1 MPKPMHDAAVREAP
15 ARDAPGR
22 AGPPALEI
30 TDLWAGYGEQDV
42 LRGIDLKLAPR
53 SIVALIGANGAGKS
67 TLLRT
72 ISGLIRPRRGAV
84 RLYGEDVAGLPP
96 HRIVERGFVQ
106 SPEGKQLF
114 LDMSIRENL
123 LVGAQNRRARE
134 RREETLD
141 EVFDLFPI
149 LRERQALN
157 ACTLSGGQQQMVAV
171 GRALMALPRVLALD
185 EPSLGLAPIMV
196 DRLFE
201 SIARIRERDL
211 TILIIEQNVFQVLE
225 MADRGYVLE
234 NGVVTLSGTGQ
245 ELLADDHLKAS
256 YLGL

>member
-1 MPKPMHDAAVREAP
+1 MST
-15 ARDAPGR
+15 
-22 AGPPALEI
+22 PALEVR
-30 TDLWAGYGEQDV
+30 DLWSGYGDQDV
-42 LRGIDLKLAPR
+42 LRGINLVLEPR
-53 SIVALIGANGAGKS
+53 TIVALIGANGAGKS

-72 ISGLIRPRRGAV
+72 LSGLLRPHRGEAK
-84 RLYGEDVAGLPP
+84 LYGESIFCLPP
-96 HRIVERGFVQ
+96 HKVVESGFVQ

-114 LDMSIRENL
+114 LGMSIRENL
-123 LVGAQNRRARE
+123 LVGAQNKRARA
-134 RREETLD
+134 RRDQTLE
-141 EVFDLFPI
+141 EVFELFPI

-157 ACTLSGGQQQMVAV
+157 ASTLSGGQQQMVAV

-201 SIARIRERDL
+201 SIAKIKERDL

-225 MADRGYVLE
+225 MADYGYVLE
-234 NGVVTLSGTGQ
+234 NGVMTLSGTGA
-245 ELLADDHLKAS
+245 ELLADDHLRAS

>member
-1 MPKPMHDAAVREAP
+1 MST
-15 ARDAPGR
+15 
-22 AGPPALEI
+22 PALEVR
-30 TDLWAGYGEQDV
+30 DLWSGYGDQDV
-42 LRGIDLKLAPR
+42 LRGINLVLEPR
-53 SIVALIGANGAGKS
+53 TIVALIGANGAGKS

-72 ISGLIRPRRGAV
+72 LSGLLRPHRGEAK
-84 RLYGEDVAGLPP
+84 LYGESIFCLPP
-96 HRIVERGFVQ
+96 HKVVERGFVQ

-114 LDMSIRENL
+114 LGMSIRENL
-123 LVGAQNRRARE
+123 LVGAQNKRARA
-134 RREETLD
+134 RRDQTLE
-141 EVFDLFPI
+141 EVFELFPI

-157 ACTLSGGQQQMVAV
+157 ASTLSGGQQQMVAV

-201 SIARIRERDL
+201 SIAKIKERDL

-225 MADRGYVLE
+225 MADYGYVLE
-234 NGVVTLSGTGQ
+234 NGVMTLNGTGA
-245 ELLADDHLKAS
+245 ELLADDHLRAS

>member
-1 MPKPMHDAAVREAP
+1 MLKPMPEACV
-15 ARDAPGR
+15 AQGAPVG
-22 AGPPALEI
+22 AALEVA
-30 TDLWAGYGEQDV
+30 DLWAGYGEQDV
-42 LRGIDLKLAPR
+42 LRGIDLTLEPR

-72 ISGLIRPRRGAV
+72 VSGLIRPRRGEI
-84 RLYGEDVAGLPP
+84 RLGGEQIGGLAP

-114 LDMSIRENL
+114 SDMSIRENL
-123 LVGAQNRRARE
+123 LVGATNPRARA
-134 RREETLD
+134 RREETLE

-149 LRERQALN
+149 LRERQALP
-157 ACTLSGGQQQMVAV
+157 ASTLSGGQQQMVAV

-201 SIARIRERDL
+201 SIERIKARDL

-225 MADRGYVLE
+225 MADKGYVLE
-234 NGVVTLSGTGQ
+234 NGVVTLSGTGA
-245 ELLADDHLKAS
+245 ELLADDHLRAS

>member
-1 MPKPMHDAAVREAP
+1 MSKSMLERPGLENIALQRGGREAP
-15 ARDAPGR
+15 A
-22 AGPPALEI
+22 LEVK
-30 TDLWAGYGEQDV
+30 DLWSGYGEQDV
-42 LRGIDLKLAPR
+42 LRGIDIALKPG

-72 ISGLIRPRRGAV
+72 ISGLIRPRRGEI
-84 RLYGEDVAGLPP
+84 RLGGEVLSGLAP

-123 LVGAQNRRARE
+123 LVGAANPRARA
-134 RREETLD
+134 RREETLE

-149 LRERQALN
+149 LKERQALN
-157 ACTLSGGQQQMVAV
+157 ASTLSGGQQQMVAV

-201 SIARIRERDL
+201 SIARIRARNL

-225 MADRGYVLE
+225 MADYGYVLE
-234 NGVVTLSGTGQ
+234 NGAVTLSGTGPD
-245 ELLADDHLKAS
+245 LLANDHLRAS

>member
-1 MPKPMHDAAVREAP
+1 MSMPGLETAGSKGPVP
-15 ARDAPGR
+15 TTFGR
-22 AGPPALEI
+22 NLPALEVK
-30 TDLWAGYGEQDV
+30 DLWSGYGEQDV
-42 LRGIDLKLAPR
+42 LRGIDIALKPG

-72 ISGLIRPRRGAV
+72 ISGLIRPRRGEI
-84 RLYGEDVAGLPP
+84 RLGGEVLSGLPP

-123 LVGAQNRRARE
+123 LVGAANPRARA
-134 RREETLD
+134 RREETLE

-149 LRERQALN
+149 LKERQALN
-157 ACTLSGGQQQMVAV
+157 ASTLSGGQQQMVAV

-201 SIARIRERDL
+201 SIARIRARNL

-225 MADRGYVLE
+225 MADYGYVLE
-234 NGVVTLSGTGQ
+234 NGAVTLSGTGPD
-245 ELLADDHLKAS
+245 LLANDHLRAS

>member
-1 MPKPMHDAAVREAP
+1 MST
-15 ARDAPGR
+15 
-22 AGPPALEI
+22 PALEVR
-30 TDLWAGYGEQDV
+30 DLWSGYGDQDV
-42 LRGIDLKLAPR
+42 LRGIDLVLEPR

-72 ISGLIRPRRGAV
+72 ISGLIKPSRGSV
-84 RLYGEDVAGLPP
+84 KLCGDTISGLPP
-96 HRIVERGFVQ
+96 HKIVEAGFVQ

-123 LVGAQNRRARE
+123 LVGAQNRRARA
-134 RREETLD
+134 RREETLA
-141 EVFDLFPI
+141 EVFELFPI
-149 LRERQALN
+149 LAERQALN
-157 ACTLSGGQQQMVAV
+157 ASTLSGGQQQMVAV

-201 SIARIRERDL
+201 SIAKIKERDL

-234 NGVVTLSGTGQ
+234 NGVMTLQGTGT
-245 ELLADDHLKAS
+245 ELLADDHLRES

>member
-1 MPKPMHDAAVREAP
+1 MST
-15 ARDAPGR
+15 
-22 AGPPALEI
+22 PALEVR
-30 TDLWAGYGEQDV
+30 DLWSGYGDQDV
-42 LRGIDLKLAPR
+42 LRGINLVLEPR
-53 SIVALIGANGAGKS
+53 TIVALIGANGAGKS

-72 ISGLIRPRRGAV
+72 LSGLLRPHRGEA
-84 RLYGEDVAGLPP
+84 RLYGESIFCLPP
-96 HRIVERGFVQ
+96 HKVVESGFVQ

-114 LDMSIRENL
+114 LGMSIRENL
-123 LVGAQNRRARE
+123 LVGAQNKRARA
-134 RREETLD
+134 RRDQTLE
-141 EVFDLFPI
+141 EVFELFPI

-157 ACTLSGGQQQMVAV
+157 ASTLSGGQQQMVAV

-201 SIARIRERDL
+201 SIAKIKERDL

-225 MADRGYVLE
+225 MADYGYVLE
-234 NGVVTLSGTGQ
+234 NGVMTLSGTGA
-245 ELLADDHLKAS
+245 ELLADDHLRAS

>member
-1 MPKPMHDAAVREAP
+1 MSS
-15 ARDAPGR
+15 
-22 AGPPALEI
+22 PALEI
-30 TDLWAGYGEQDV
+30 RNLWAGYGDQKV
-42 LRGIDLKLAPR
+42 LRGVDLKLDPG

-72 ISGLIRPRRGAV
+72 ISGLV
-84 RLYGEDVAGLPP
+84 RAKEGEVLLEGKPLQSLPP
-96 HRIVERGFVQ
+96 HKIVEAGFVQ

-114 LDMSIRENL
+114 LDMSILDNL
-123 LVGAQNRRARE
+123 LIGAKNARARA
-134 RREETLD
+134 RRQQTLQ

-149 LRERQALN
+149 LEERKHLN
-157 ACTLSGGQQQMVAV
+157 ASTLSGGQQQMVAV

-201 SIARIRERDL
+201 SIAKIRERNL

-225 MADRGYVLE
+225 MADYGYVLE
-234 NGVVTLSGTGQ
+234 NGVISLQGTGA
-245 ELLADDHLKAS
+245 ELLSNDHLRAS

>member
-1 MPKPMHDAAVREAP
+1 MSS
-15 ARDAPGR
+15 
-22 AGPPALEI
+22 PALEI
-30 TDLWAGYGEQDV
+30 RNLWAGYGDQKV
-42 LRGIDLKLAPR
+42 LRGVDLKLDPG

-72 ISGLIRPRRGAV
+72 ISGLV
-84 RLYGEDVAGLPP
+84 RAKEGEVLLEGKSLQSLPP
-96 HRIVERGFVQ
+96 HKIVEAGFVQ

-114 LDMSIRENL
+114 LDMSILDNL
-123 LVGAQNRRARE
+123 LIGAKNARARA
-134 RREETLD
+134 RRQQTLQ

-149 LRERQALN
+149 LEERKHLN
-157 ACTLSGGQQQMVAV
+157 ASTLSGGQQQMVAV

-201 SIARIRERDL
+201 SITKIRERNL

-225 MADRGYVLE
+225 MADYGYVLE
-234 NGVVTLSGTGQ
+234 NGVISLQGTGA
-245 ELLADDHLKAS
+245 ELLSNDHLRAS

>member
-1 MPKPMHDAAVREAP
+1 MSS
-15 ARDAPGR
+15 
-22 AGPPALEI
+22 PALEI
-30 TDLWAGYGEQDV
+30 RNLWAGYGDQKV
-42 LRGIDLKLAPR
+42 LRGVDLKLDPG

-72 ISGLIRPRRGAV
+72 ISGLV
-84 RLYGEDVAGLPP
+84 RAKEGEVLLGGKPLQSLPP
-96 HRIVERGFVQ
+96 HKIVEAGFVQ

-114 LDMSIRENL
+114 LDMSILDNL
-123 LVGAQNRRARE
+123 LIGAKNARARA
-134 RREETLD
+134 RRQQTLQ

-149 LRERQALN
+149 LEERKHLN
-157 ACTLSGGQQQMVAV
+157 ASTLSGGQQQMVAV

-201 SIARIRERDL
+201 SIAKIRERNL

-225 MADRGYVLE
+225 MADYGYVLE
-234 NGVVTLSGTGQ
+234 NGVISLQGTGA
-245 ELLADDHLKAS
+245 ELLSNDHLRAS